1 MLSPEQLKTH
11 RAFIRAVKGLSVET
25 QEAMAKAAK
34 CGVIYRHGEFGKSQ
48 DARALWINSLRPGDE
63 AKVARLD
70 VLVRPRSELGNVRV
84 SVDLAT
90 CLASIAAKGAT
101 VVDMSTGITSRDGE
115 RWANLVETTL
125 RRSHMAQRSQRKI
138 SASLAKARAAR
149 PPIGLQAK
157 WLAPAMEKERRKAQI
172 IWQSAAFTSDEEAQ
186 AALPEELQ
194 ATSLP
199 TVRRILGG
207 RRPSR
212 KGMGGRPKVKTQ
224 RK

>member
-25 QEAMAKAAK
+25 QEEMAKAAR
-34 CGVIYRHGEFGKSQ
+34 CGVIYKHGEFGKGR

-63 AKVARLD
+63 AQVARLD
-70 VLVRPRSELGNVRV
+70 VLVRPRSELGNTRV
-84 SVDLAT
+84 STDLAACISAIAGRGAILVDL
-90 CLASIAAKGAT
+90 K
-101 VVDMSTGITSRDGE
+101 TGITSRDGE
-115 RWANLVETTL
+115 AFQKLVEDTL

-172 IWQSAAFTSDEEAQ
+172 IWQSSAFTSDEEAQ

-212 KGMGGRPKVKTQ
+212 KGMGGRPKATSK